1 MIKKLLLAMFV
12 VMLVCL
18 FAMTVG
24 AQEITEWGEITEL
37 SGMSDKSTFGS
48 DGTQGA
54 TSRVLMSD
62 GVTYPAYYICNNST
76 SLGISFTEIN
86 KVTGKSYGAV
96 DLIRLEV
103 PVGVKSTPMA
113 VLKTENG
120 YTSLLTVSFP
130 EGFTTIGSYTF
141 KATDQIPSA
150 LVSVDLP
157 STLSS
162 IEQFAFTYCNSLE
175 SLVIPEGITVIPN
188 SMANYTTSLKT
199 LVLPSTIEKISDSAF
214 RSANLADGVVI
225 PEGCTEIGSYA
236 FKACGAKE
244 VLVPSTIE
252 KLGNDIFRECA
263 SLVTVYCNSPIIGY
277 QMFYDCDELQRVY
290 LENTVKI
297 DNYAF
302 CNPNGGLSKIDTLN
316 LPEGLTSIG
325 TYAFTR
331 SSLEELVLPST
342 LTTIGASAFI
352 GSKTLTRLVVLG
364 PILGESMFDGC
375 SSINELVLTEKFVT
389 LSKNALANVSQT
401 SFITYYTGTDYDR
414 IKSVCSGTTR
424 LSQGKY
430 YTYEDY
436 INGNYTY
443 NKFMVIYDVNLCVAA
458 FDGVHTEPMDDRDCT
473 TAEICTVC
481 AEHVF
486 KAAMEHSN
494 DERITYANFME
505 AGEYYIGCIN
515 DGCQCGTIKKV
526 DALFTPL
533 GYSVL
538 ESGAGEIAIG
548 YMVNKAAVDKYEN
561 LTGKT
566 LKYGL
571 FLVSEAKLGE
581 NDIFSASGA
590 SNGVI
595 SVDMS
600 NRAYD
605 VFELRVFGFNDENK
619 DAKIATG
626 AYVVESDEEGTEYSY
641 LQSST
646 PTEGKKYCF
655 LSYNEMVGNTSK

>member
-1 MIKKLLLAMFV
+1 MKKLILMAL
-12 VMLVCL
+12 
-18 FAMTVG
+18 MTVMI
-24 AQEITEWGEITEL
+24 ACFFAFAVSAAEIPEWGEITVVD
-37 SGMSDKSTFGS
+37 GMADKSVFGA
-48 DGTQGA
+48 DGTVGA

-62 GVTYPAYYICNNST
+62 GVTYPAYYICKNSA
-76 SLGISFTEIN
+76 SVGISFTDLN
-86 KVTGKSYGAV
+86 KATGKSYEAV
-96 DLIRLEV
+96 NVVRIEL
-103 PVGVKSTPMA
+103 PMGTTSTPMA
-113 VLKTENG
+113 VFKTENG
-120 YTSLLTVSFP
+120 YTALKTVSFP
-130 EGFTTIGSYTF
+130 EGFTTLGSYTF
-141 KATDQIPSA
+141 KATDKVTSA

-157 STLSS
+157 STLTS

-199 LVLPSTIEKISDSAF
+199 LVLPSTIITISESAF
-214 RSANLADGVVI
+214 RSADLSDGVVI
-225 PEGCTEIGSYA
+225 PEGCTTIGSYA

-244 VLVPSTIE
+244 VVIPSTIE

-263 SLVTVYCNSPIIGY
+263 SLVTVYCNSPIIAH
-277 QMFYDCDELQRVY
+277 QMFYDCDELQKVY
-290 LENTVKI
+290 LENTVTI

-375 SSINELVLTEKFVT
+375 SAVNELVLTEKFVT

-401 SFITYYTGTDYDR
+401 SFITYYTGADYER

-436 INGNYTY
+436 INENYTY

-458 FDGVHTEPMDDRDCT
+458 FEGVHTEPKDDGDCT
-473 TAEICTVC
+473 TAVICSMC
-481 AEHVF
+481 KEHTF
-486 KAAMEHSN
+486 KAAKEHNNS
-494 DERITYANFME
+494 ERITYVSFME
-505 AGEYYIGCIN
+505 SGSYYVGCVN
-515 DGCQCGTIKKV
+515 DGCECGVTSV
-526 DALFTPL
+526 AEALFTYL
-533 GYSVL
+533 GYSAP
-538 ESGAGEIAIG
+538 ENGNGEIAIG
-548 YMVNKAAVDKYEN
+548 YLVSGKAIEQYARV
-561 LTGKT
+561 TGKS
-566 LKYGL
+566 LNYGL
-571 FLVSEAKLGE
+571 FLVSESKLGNNEIFGE
-581 NDIFSASGA
+581 NGA
-590 SNGVI
+590 ANGVI

-600 NRAYD
+600 KHAYD
-605 VFELRVFGFNDENK
+605 VFELRVFGFTDENK
-619 DAKIATG
+619 DAKIAMG
-626 AYVVESDEEGTEYSY
+626 AYVAESDEEGTEYSY
-641 LQSST
+641 LQSSA
-646 PTEGKKYCF
+646 PTEGEKYCF
-655 LSYNEMVGNTSK
+655 LSYNEMVGNISK